1 MNVLVGLLQ
10 KIPPVV
16 MDPGAGRDLAHIPH
30 FTDKEYREIALI
42 VHVYTG
48 ELE

>member
-1 MNVLVGLLQ
+1 MTVSVRLLQ

-16 MDPGAGRDLAHIPH
+16 MDPGAGGDLAHIPH
-30 FTDKEYREIALI
+30 FTDKEYREVALI

>member
-30 FTDKEYREIALI
+30 FTDKEYTER
-42 VHVYTG
+42 
-48 ELE
+48 